1 MFLLAGV
8 LQRLQH
14 YDDGVSKYMAPPS
27 LPENFKDLKAAKRGY
42 AKYLY
47 RCLSTIIMSPAQQ
60 NAMSSTTLPSMTAY
74 THSASAIRDSRIGM
88 AQLSAEERRGV
99 GEK

>member
-14 YDDGVSKYMAPPS
+14 YDDGVSKYMTPPS

-47 RCLSTIIMSPAQQ
+47 RCCLVHYHQQ
-60 NAMSSTTLPSMTAY
+60 
-74 THSASAIRDSRIGM
+74 HSRMQRAPLLCL
-88 AQLSAEERRGV
+88 Q
-99 GEK
+99 